1 VITIKLWVM
10 QPLFA
15 CIVKM
20 DNFLLIDPFKL
31 IALIF
36 LVLTNGFFV
45 AAEFALV
52 SVRQSRV
59 SELISQ
65 GNSDANWLQKVIS
78 DPDRVITLNQLG
90 ITASTLA
97 LGWFAGPALARLLA
111 PLVELFPYTFQPGVL
126 QGISISLAFTIIL
139 FLHLVIGELTPRSI
153 ALQNPEKTA
162 LLVAQPTWL
171 SKILMDPLIRL
182 LNGIS
187 SILLRFLGLQPL
199 TRQRLIYS
207 VEELKLIVS
216 ASAESGAMEE
226 DEREM
231 LHAIFDLSDLLAR
244 QTMIPRTEIAAVEA
258 DCPLSEITSF
268 TSTSPYTKFPVYE
281 DNLDQILG
289 ILYVKDLLR
298 AVQSTEQ
305 EELTARD
312 IAREAIFVP
321 ENITVSALLQEF
333 RIQRQHIA
341 IVLDEY
347 GGTAGLVTLED
358 LLEEIVGEVSD
369 QFDDHNP
376 EFQVLPDGSILIDG
390 LTLIDQVN
398 EQLGLQLH
406 DPHYDTIAG
415 YLLGKLG
422 RIPRLK
428 DAVEGE
434 GVRLQVEAMDGL
446 RISRL
451 SLNRLN

>member
-1 VITIKLWVM
+1 
-10 QPLFA
+10 
-15 CIVKM
+15 
-20 DNFLLIDPFKL
+20 
-31 IALIF
+31 
-36 LVLTNGFFV
+36 
-45 AAEFALV
+45 
-52 SVRQSRV
+52 
-59 SELISQ
+59 
-65 GNSDANWLQKVIS
+65 
-78 DPDRVITLNQLG
+78 
-90 ITASTLA
+90 
-97 LGWFAGPALARLLA
+97 
-111 PLVELFPYTFQPGVL
+111 
-126 QGISISLAFTIIL
+126 
-139 FLHLVIGELTPRSI
+139 
-153 ALQNPEKTA
+153 
-162 LLVAQPTWL
+162 
-171 SKILMDPLIRL
+171 
-182 LNGIS
+182 
-187 SILLRFLGLQPL
+187 
-199 TRQRLIYS
+199 
-207 VEELKLIVS
+207 VS
-216 ASAESGAMEE
+216 ASAEGGAMEE

-244 QTMIPRTEIAAVEA
+244 QTMIPRTEIVAVEA

-281 DNLDQILG
+281 ENLDQILG

-376 EFQVLPDGSILIDG
+376 EFQVLADGSILIDG

-398 EQLGLQLH
+398 EQLSLQLH